1 MSILFLQSVLLS
13 TEKQKMN
20 NRIKNIL
27 HKGNA
32 ENAGSK
38 DRQEMLSL
46 FHQPEKEYE
55 LKDELVKE
63 LDEWTVSDDSGPN
76 LQKMFARLWNTIEKQ
91 EKRKTLKTR
100 YLNVAV
106 RVAAAL
112 VIGLFLGFFVHS
124 LVSRPEPVFYTA
136 HSPMGSVSEWN
147 LPDGTVIFLN
157 SGSEIKYSV
166 NGKKTPR
173 EVFLAGEAWFQVEKD
188 KKRPFVVHTPFYDVQ
203 VTGTRFNVKA
213 YKEENKVI
221 TTLEEGEVIIHS
233 EKNPE
238 LAEGIV
244 LNPGQQLALT
254 GDAQNPEIQEVNTRW
269 FTAWKDNKLIL
280 VNMPLKELIVLLE
293 RKYGVE
299 FAIKDESVLN
309 YHCDATFQGETL
321 IELLDILKGMIAIDY
336 KIVGQTIE
344 ITADKTQKKG
354 GPMK

>member
-1 MSILFLQSVLLS
+1 
-13 TEKQKMN
+13 MN

-32 ENAGSK
+32 ENADIK
-38 DRQEMLSL
+38 DRQEMLAL

-55 LKDELVKE
+55 LKGKLIKE
-63 LDEWTVSDDSGPN
+63 LDEWNVSEDFLPN
-76 LQKMFARLWNTIEKQ
+76 LKKMFARLWNTIEKREQ
-91 EKRKTLKTR
+91 RKTLKTR
-100 YLNVAV
+100 YLSVAV

-112 VIGLFLGFFVHS
+112 VVGLFLGIYVTS
-124 LVSRPEPVFYTA
+124 LVNRPEPVFYTA

-157 SGSEIKYSV
+157 SGSEIRYSV
-166 NGKKTPR
+166 NSKKAPR
-173 EVFLAGEAWFQVEKD
+173 EVFLTGEAWFQVKKD
-188 KKRPFVVHTPFYDVQ
+188 KRRPFVVHTPFYDVQ

-213 YKEENKVI
+213 YAEENRVT

-244 LNPGQQLALT
+244 LKSGQQLTLAS
-254 GDAQNPEIQEVNTRW
+254 DAENPEVNEVNTRW

-299 FAIKDESVLN
+299 FVVKDENVLN

-321 IELLDILKGMIAIDY
+321 IELMDILKGMIAIDY
-336 KIVGQTIE
+336 KIAGQTIE
-344 ITADKTQKKG
+344 ITSDKTRKKG
-354 GPMK
+354 GAMK

>member
-1 MSILFLQSVLLS
+1 
-13 TEKQKMN
+13 MN
-20 NRIKNIL
+20 HRIKNIL
-27 HKGNA
+27 QKGNA
-32 ENAGSK
+32 KNAGSK

-63 LDEWTVSDDSGPN
+63 LDKWAVSDNSLPN
-76 LQKMFARLWNTIEKQ
+76 LQKMFARLWNAIEKREQ
-91 EKRKTLKTR
+91 RKTLKTR

-106 RVAAAL
+106 RIAAAL
-112 VIGLFLGFFVHS
+112 VIGLFMGFFVHS
-124 LVSRPEPVFYTA
+124 LVNRTEPVFYTA

-166 NGKKTPR
+166 NGKKAPR
-173 EVFLAGEAWFQVEKD
+173 EVFLTGEAWFEVEKD
-188 KKRPFVVHTPFYDVQ
+188 KKRPFVVHTPFYEVQ

-213 YKEENKVI
+213 YAEENKAT
-221 TTLEEGEVIIHS
+221 TTLEEGEVIIRS
-233 EKNPE
+233 EKNPQ
-238 LAEGIV
+238 LTEGIV
-244 LNPGQQLALT
+244 LKPGQQLALA
-254 GDAQNPEIQEVNTRW
+254 GNAENPEISEVNTRW

-299 FAIKDESVLN
+299 FVVKDETVLN

-321 IELLDILKGMIAIDY
+321 IELMDILEGMIAIDY
-336 KIVGQTIE
+336 KIEGQTIE
-344 ITADKTQKKG
+344 ITSDKTRKKG
-354 GPMK
+354 GTMK

>member
-1 MSILFLQSVLLS
+1 
-13 TEKQKMN
+13 MN
-20 NRIKNIL
+20 HRIKNIL
-27 HKGNA
+27 QKGNA
-32 ENAGSK
+32 KNAGSK

-63 LDEWTVSDDSGPN
+63 LDKWAVSDNSLPN
-76 LQKMFARLWNTIEKQ
+76 LQKMFARLWNAIEKREQ
-91 EKRKTLKTR
+91 RKTLKTR

-106 RVAAAL
+106 RIAAAL
-112 VIGLFLGFFVHS
+112 VIGLFMGFFVHS
-124 LVSRPEPVFYTA
+124 LVNRTEPVFYTA

-166 NGKKTPR
+166 NGKKAPR
-173 EVFLAGEAWFQVEKD
+173 EVFLTGEAWFEVEKD
-188 KKRPFVVHTPFYDVQ
+188 KKRPFVVHTPFYEVQ

-213 YKEENKVI
+213 YAEENKAT
-221 TTLEEGEVIIHS
+221 TTLEEGEVIIRS
-233 EKNPE
+233 EKNPQ
-238 LAEGIV
+238 LTEGIV
-244 LNPGQQLALT
+244 LKPGQQLALA
-254 GDAQNPEIQEVNTRW
+254 GNAENPEISEVNTRW

-299 FAIKDESVLN
+299 FVVKDETVLN

-321 IELLDILKGMIAIDY
+321 IELMDILEGMIAIDY
-336 KIVGQTIE
+336 KIEGQTIE
-344 ITADKTQKKG
+344 ITSEKTQKKEEL
-354 GPMK
+354 

>member
-1 MSILFLQSVLLS
+1 
-13 TEKQKMN
+13 MN

-55 LKDELVKE
+55 LKGELVKE
-63 LDEWTVSDDSGPN
+63 LDEWAVSEDSLPN
-76 LQKMFARLWNTIEKQ
+76 LQKMFTRLWNTIEKR
-91 EKRKTLKTR
+91 EKWKTLKTR

-112 VIGLFLGFFVHS
+112 VVGLFLGIYVTS
-124 LVSRPEPVFYTA
+124 LVNKQEPVFYTA

-166 NGKKTPR
+166 NSKKAPR
-173 EVFLAGEAWFQVEKD
+173 EVFLTGEAWFQVGKD
-188 KKRPFVVHTPFYDVQ
+188 KKRPFVVHTPFFDVQ

-213 YKEENKVI
+213 YKEENRAT
-221 TTLEEGEVIIHS
+221 TTLEEGEVIIRS

-244 LNPGQQLALT
+244 LKPGQQLALA
-254 GDAQNPEIQEVNTRW
+254 GDAKNPEIQEVNTRW

-299 FAIKDESVLN
+299 FVVKDETVLN
-309 YHCDATFQGETL
+309 YHCDATFHGETL

-336 KIVGQTIE
+336 KIVGQNIE
-344 ITADKTQKKG
+344 ITSDKTRKKG
-354 GPMK
+354 GTMK

>member
-1 MSILFLQSVLLS
+1 MS
-13 TEKQKMN
+13 EKIQ
-20 NRIKNIL
+20 NIL
-27 HKGNA
+27 QKGNV
-32 ENAGSK
+32 ENTGSN

-55 LKDELVKE
+55 LKGELVKE
-63 LDEWTVSDDSGPN
+63 LEDWKVIKDSLPN

-91 EKRKTLKTR
+91 EQQKTLKIR

-106 RVAAAL
+106 RIAAAV
-112 VIGLFLGFFVHS
+112 VIGLFLGFYFNS
-124 LVSRPEPVFYTA
+124 LLNQNEPVYYTA

-157 SGSEIKYSV
+157 SGSEIRYSA
-166 NGKKTPR
+166 NDKKEPR
-173 EVFLAGEAWFQVEKD
+173 EVFLSGEAWFRVEKD

-213 YKEENKVI
+213 YIEDKRVT
-221 TTLEEGEVIIHS
+221 TTLEEGEVIIYS
-233 EKNPE
+233 EKNPH

-244 LNPGQQLALT
+244 LKSGQQLALA
-254 GDAQNPEIQEVNTRW
+254 GDAENPEIKEVNTRW
-269 FTAWKDNKLIL
+269 FTAWKDNTLIL

-293 RKYGVE
+293 RKYGVK
-299 FAIKDESVLN
+299 FVVKDESVLN

-321 IELLDILKGMIAIDY
+321 IELMEILKKMIAIDY

-344 ITADKTQKKG
+344 ITADKTRKKG
-354 GPMK
+354 GAMK

>member
-1 MSILFLQSVLLS
+1 
-13 TEKQKMN
+13 MN

-63 LDEWTVSDDSGPN
+63 LDEWNVSEDSLPN
-76 LQKMFARLWNTIEKQ
+76 LQKMFTRLWITIEKREQ
-91 EKRKTLKTR
+91 RKTLKTR
-100 YLNVAV
+100 YLNVVV
-106 RVAAAL
+106 RIAAAL
-112 VIGLFLGFFVHS
+112 VIGLFLGFYVHS
-124 LVSRPEPVFYTA
+124 LINQQEPVFYTA

-157 SGSEIKYSV
+157 SGSEIKYSI
-166 NGKKTPR
+166 NGKKAPR
-173 EVFLAGEAWFQVEKD
+173 EVFLTGEAWFQVEKD
-188 KKRPFVVHTPFYDVQ
+188 KKRPFVVHTPFYNVE

-213 YKEENKVI
+213 YAEENQAT

-233 EKNPE
+233 EENPH

-244 LNPGQQLALT
+244 LKPGQQLALA
-254 GDAQNPEIQEVNTRW
+254 GDGENPEIQEVNTRW

-299 FAIKDESVLN
+299 FLIKDENVLN

-321 IELLDILKGMIAIDY
+321 IDLMDILKGMIAIDY
-336 KIVGQTIE
+336 KITGQTIE
-344 ITADKTQKKG
+344 ITSDKTRKKG
-354 GPMK
+354 GAME

>member
-1 MSILFLQSVLLS
+1 
-13 TEKQKMN
+13 MN

-32 ENAGSK
+32 ETAGSK

-63 LDEWTVSDDSGPN
+63 LDEWNVSEDSLPN
-76 LQKMFARLWNTIEKQ
+76 LQKMFARLWNTIEKR
-91 EKRKTLKTR
+91 EKRKTLKKR

-112 VIGLFLGFFVHS
+112 VVGLFLGIYVTS
-124 LVSRPEPVFYTA
+124 LVNQQEPVFYTA
-136 HSPMGSVSEWN
+136 HSPLGSVSEWN

-166 NGKKTPR
+166 NDKKTPR
-173 EVFLAGEAWFQVEKD
+173 EVFLTGEAWFEVEKD

-213 YKEENKVI
+213 YKEENKAT
-221 TTLEEGEVIIHS
+221 TTLEEGEVIIRS
-233 EKNPE
+233 EKNQH

-244 LNPGQQLALT
+244 LKPGQQLAFAV
-254 GDAQNPEIQEVNTRW
+254 DDENPEIQEVNTRW

-299 FAIKDESVLN
+299 FVVKDENVLN

-336 KIVGQTIE
+336 KIEGQTIE
-344 ITADKTQKKG
+344 ITSDKTRKKG
-354 GPMK
+354 GAMK